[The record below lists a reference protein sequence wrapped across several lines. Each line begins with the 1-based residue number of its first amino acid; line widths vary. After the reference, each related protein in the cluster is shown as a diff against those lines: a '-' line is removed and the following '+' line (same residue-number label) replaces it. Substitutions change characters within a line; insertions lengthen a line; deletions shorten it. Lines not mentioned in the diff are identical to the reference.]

1 VMIATNAF
9 GMGIDKPDVRFVI
22 HLQVPASLE
31 AYYQESGRA
40 GRDGETADCTLL
52 YFHEDKRVQQFFLA
66 RHYPDAAT
74 LRAAH
79 AAVAAQE
86 LPPRRDKRLQV
97 ALKLLKD
104 GALVKQNRRMEF
116 GVTAREPRALDFE
129 RLAAQYQQKQER
141 DREALEQMVAYA
153 QSGYCRWK
161 LLLDYFGDDTA
172 GVERCGT
179 CDNCKSPPT
188 IDSVR

>member
-1 VMIATNAF
+1 M
-9 GMGIDKPDVRFVI
+9 
-22 HLQVPASLE
+22 
-31 AYYQESGRA
+31 
-40 GRDGETADCTLL
+40 
-52 YFHEDKRVQQFFLA
+52 QQFFLA
-66 RHYPDAAT
+66 RHYPDAAS

-79 AAVAAQE
+79 EAVAARE
-86 LPPRRDKRLQV
+86 LPARRDKRLQV

-116 GVTAREPRALDFE
+116 GVTARAPRALDFE

-172 GVERCGT
+172 GVAIRGQ
-179 CDNCKSPPT
+179 NLRLVAHSHSSAPFFH
-188 IDSVR
+188 S

>member
-1 VMIATNAF
+1 MF
-9 GMGIDKPDVRFVI
+9 G
-22 HLQVPASLE
+22 
-31 AYYQESGRA
+31 
-40 GRDGETADCTLL
+40 
-52 YFHEDKRVQQFFLA
+52 KRSS
-66 RHYPDAAT
+66 T
-74 LRAAH
+74 
-79 AAVAAQE
+79 
-86 LPPRRDKRLQV
+86 RRDKRLQV

-116 GVTAREPRALDFE
+116 GVTARAPRALDFE